1 MADDQEQEIELV
13 DITVEGKPYT
23 VPQKLAI
30 FINRVDPQDVEGIDK
45 RVVELLQRKHKDIG
59 GRDETAEEKS
69 G

>member
-13 DITVEGKPYT
+13 DITVEGKHYT

-45 RVVELLQRKHKDIG
+45 RVVELLQRKHKGI
-59 GRDETAEEKS
+59 RDETTEKES
-69 G
+69 D